1 MKQFDFGAMLKTAN
15 SKYSALLDTLYRQKA
30 ESESDGDYDK
40 AIRLVHSM
48 YNDQMEILAE
58 LSKAEK
64 ENNRKEMEQLKVVR
78 FVNVNRD

>member
-1 MKQFDFGAMLKTAN
+1 MKQFDFGAMIRTAN
-15 SKYSALLDTLYRQKA
+15 SKYSALLDTLYGQKA

-64 ENNRKEMEQLKVVR
+64 ENERKEMEGLQIVS
-78 FVNVNRD
+78 FVNRD

>member
-1 MKQFDFGAMLKTAN
+1 MKKFDFGAMLRTAN
-15 SKYSALLDTLYRQKA
+15 SKYSALLDTLYGQKA
-30 ESESDGDYDK
+30 ESESNGDYDK

-64 ENNRKEMEQLKVVR
+64 ENDRKEMENLQIVS
-78 FVNVNRD
+78 FVNRD

>member
-1 MKQFDFGAMLKTAN
+1 MKQFDFGAMLRTAN
-15 SKYSALLDTLYRQKA
+15 SKYSALLDTLYGQKA

-64 ENNRKEMEQLKVVR
+64 ENERKEMEGLQIVS
-78 FVNVNRD
+78 FVNRD

>member
-15 SKYSALLDTLYRQKA
+15 SKYSALLDTLYGQKA

-64 ENNRKEMEQLKVVR
+64 ENERKEMEGLQIVS
-78 FVNVNRD
+78 FVNRD

>member
-1 MKQFDFGAMLKTAN
+1 MKQFDFGAMLRTAN
-15 SKYSALLDTLYRQKA
+15 SKYSALLDTLYGQKA

-64 ENNRKEMEQLKVVR
+64 ENERKEMEALKVVS
-78 FVNVNRD
+78 FVNRD

>member
-15 SKYSALLDTLYRQKA
+15 SKYSALLDTLYGQKA

-64 ENNRKEMEQLKVVR
+64 ENDRKEMEQLKVVG
-78 FVNVNRD
+78 FVNRD

>member
-1 MKQFDFGAMLKTAN
+1 MKQFDFGAMLRTAN
-15 SKYSALLDTLYRQKA
+15 SKYSALLDTLYGQKA

-64 ENNRKEMEQLKVVR
+64 ENNRKEMEQLKVVG
-78 FVNVNRD
+78 FVNRD

>member
-15 SKYSALLDTLYRQKA
+15 SKYSALLDTLYGQKA

-48 YNDQMEILAE
+48 YNDQIELLAQ
-58 LSKAEK
+58 LSEAEK
-64 ENNRKEMEQLKVVR
+64 ENDRKEMEALKVVS
-78 FVNVNRD
+78 FVNRD

>member
-1 MKQFDFGAMLKTAN
+1 MKKFDFGAMLRTAN
-15 SKYSALLDTLYRQKA
+15 SKYSALLDTLYGQKA
-30 ESESDGDYDK
+30 ESESNGDYDK

-64 ENNRKEMEQLKVVR
+64 ENDRKEMEALQVVS
-78 FVNVNRD
+78 FVNRD

>member
-15 SKYSALLDTLYRQKA
+15 SKYSALLDTLYGQKA

-64 ENNRKEMEQLKVVR
+64 ENNRKEMEQLKVVG